1 MIAKKY
7 VYHNFYLFFPV
18 CKRKEFDLF
27 QPLENFKKKLLMHRP
42 VAKDCPCINRGV
54 GVHMIFFDLL
64 NLDQSILD
72 SA

>member
-1 MIAKKY
+1 MYIKNLSSQHSKTT
-7 VYHNFYLFFPV
+7 FKQDFTWI
-18 CKRKEFDLF
+18 F
-27 QPLENFKKKLLMHRP
+27 QSLENFKKKLLIHRP

-54 GVHMIFFDLL
+54 GVHMNFFDLL